1 MASFR
6 GVDLSLPAFNAPAGY
21 RGDMI
26 YRDPHARTLI
36 EMMMQKME
44 SDQQYADAENQR
56 SAERWN
62 MAANLPTQLYGT
74 VAGLKEQKRL
84 EDIAEREMRVAEEKA
99 RQESAYRGGML
110 RSARLTNQAEQQEED
125 VTAFENLV
133 GRLTEESG
141 TRGERRD
148 KVEGTLRDIMAGN
161 IPYDAQAHYGNQPL
175 DRETV
180 LGMWERP
187 DQAPVGPYVG
197 ADVLELSLTGPSQQR
212 TGETE
217 DGQLLYGTQTRS
229 LTPPQV
235 LPTSTEIET
244 INSWEVDPESEK
256 QLEATLEQLQDH
268 DLDPDSR
275 DRLSSLYKTLS
286 NKPRVPQV
294 LQREKKVWPD
304 GEIEVGELV
313 DTGRFHADVSQP
325 GPQDLFRDPAGKLHY
340 LTKGDP
346 VPDGWELLSAYT
358 AQNIADTAAAQEE
371 ANATPRYANYDE
383 QREHRVGLAN
393 QFSRNLRPPRHT
405 LLSVLGTSERSMLQ
419 DAIGGGLLSPAL
431 QLGGDWWG
439 ELSPEIASAVRNM
452 RANSMRL
459 VEAFRTHGGRLTN
472 SERQMLEEKLTALDT
487 GMFKDAETLLA
498 AQRDLR
504 DTLYN
509 VAENALLGVADETR
523 LSYRDMSP
531 GQQTG
536 ISEWYRLVNTMDSF
550 LVSVGLPPVYAEVEN
565 QIGWGDAKKGVL
577 EKLAQPGVKQ

>member
-1 MASFR
+1 MARFR
-6 GVDLSLPAFNAPAGY
+6 GLDLSLPAFDAPAGY
-21 RGDMI
+21 RGGSY
-26 YRDPHARTLI
+26 YRDPHAQTLI
-36 EMMMQKME
+36 QMMMQNME
-44 SDQQYADAENQR
+44 MDQRYADAENQR

-62 MAANLPTQLYGT
+62 IAANLPTQLYGT
-74 VAGLKEQKRL
+74 YAGLKEQKRL
-84 EDIAEREMRVAEEKA
+84 EDIAEREKRVAEEKA
-99 RQESAYRGGML
+99 QQDSAYKRRML
-110 RSARLTNQAEQQEED
+110 RSARLTNQAERQEED
-125 VTAFENLV
+125 VTAFENLAE
-133 GRLTEESG
+133 RLTEESG

-161 IPYDAQAHYGNQPL
+161 IPYDATAHYGNQPL

-197 ADVLELSLTGPSQQR
+197 ADALELALTGPSQQR
-212 TGETE
+212 IGETE

-235 LPTSTEIET
+235 RPTSTEIET
-244 INSWEVDPESEK
+244 INSWGVDPESEK
-256 QLEATLEQLQDH
+256 QLEATLEQMQAP

-275 DRLSSLYKTLS
+275 ERLSSLYKTLS

-294 LQREKKVWPD
+294 LQREKTVWPD
-304 GEIEVGELV
+304 GEIEVGKTV

-358 AQNIADTAAAQEE
+358 AQNIADTAAAQEK

-405 LLSVLGTSERSMLQ
+405 LLGVLGTSERSMLQ

-452 RANSMRL
+452 RANSKRL
-459 VEAFRTHGGRLTN
+459 VEVFRAHGGRMTD
-472 SERQMLEEKLTALDT
+472 SERKMLEDKLNALDT

-509 VAENALLGVADETR
+509 VAESNLLAVADETR
-523 LSYRDMSP
+523 LAYRDMSP

-550 LVSVGLPPVYAEVEN
+550 LVSVGLPPVYAGVEN
-565 QIGWGDAKKGVL
+565 QLGYRDAA
-577 EKLAQPGVKQ
+577 EMARNQLAQPGR

>member
-1 MASFR
+1 
-6 GVDLSLPAFNAPAGY
+6 
-21 RGDMI
+21 
-26 YRDPHARTLI
+26 
-36 EMMMQKME
+36 MMMQNM
-44 SDQQYADAENQR
+44 QRGQRHADREQQR

-62 MAANLPTQLYGT
+62 MLANLPTQLYGT
-74 VAGLKEQKRL
+74 YAGLKEQKRL
-84 EDIAEREMRVAEEKA
+84 EDIAERKMLVDELKA
-99 RQESAYRGGML
+99 QGEADHRRGML
-110 RSARLTNQAEQQEED
+110 HSARLTNQAEQQEED
-125 VTAFENLV
+125 VNTFENLV
-133 GRLTEESG
+133 ERLTEESG

-161 IPYDAQAHYGNQPL
+161 IPYDATARYGNQPL

-180 LGMWERP
+180 LSMWERP

-197 ADVLELSLTGPSQQR
+197 ADALELSLTGPSQQR
-212 TGETE
+212 TGTTA
-217 DGQLLYGTQTRS
+217 DGEILYGTQTRS

-235 LPTSTEIET
+235 RPTSTEIET
-244 INSWEVDPESEK
+244 INSWGVDPESEK
-256 QLEATLEQLQDH
+256 QLEATLEQLQDP

-286 NKPRVPQV
+286 EKPRVPQV
-294 LQREKKVWPD
+294 LQRKVTVWPD
-304 GEIEVGELV
+304 GEIEVGEAV
-313 DTGRFHADVSQP
+313 DTGRFHADIRQP
-325 GPQDLFRDPAGKLHY
+325 GAQDLFRDPAGKLHY

-358 AQNIADTAAAQEE
+358 AQNIADTTAAQEK

-383 QREHRVGLAN
+383 QRKHRVGLAH

-405 LLSVLGTSERSMLQ
+405 LQSVLATKDRSLLQ

-431 QLGGDWWG
+431 QLYGDWWG

-452 RANSMRL
+452 RANSKRL
-459 VEAFRTHGGRLTN
+459 VEVFRTHGGRMTD
-472 SERQMLEEKLTALDT
+472 SERKMLEEKLTALDT

-509 VAENALLGVADETR
+509 VAESNLLAVADETR
-523 LSYRDMSP
+523 LAYRDMSP

-565 QIGWGDAKKGVL
+565 QIGWDEAA
-577 EKLAQPGVKQ
+577 EKVRNQLAQPGR